1 MKRIAQLLNLLA
13 LLALFALAGPRLEQA
28 AFEAELLERTVA
40 EERGSGLADSTPPC
54 LSPAEPA
61 GPGGA
66 RKEGGERELGGG
78 ADGDVERFVPVLPDT
93 LALLESERHA
103 RVRGVPQPHL
113 RVNGAADA
121 FGARC

>member
-13 LLALFALAGPRLEQA
+13 LLALIALAGPRLEQA
-28 AFEAELLERTVA
+28 AIEAELLERTVA
-40 EERGSGLADSTPPC
+40 EERSCGFAHETPLC

-66 RKEGGERELGGG
+66 RKESGERELGETDGEPERLAPLPPDAG
-78 ADGDVERFVPVLPDT
+78 ANSDDERPAS
-93 LALLESERHA
+93 LAGIR
-103 RVRGVPQPHL
+103 QPHL
-113 RVNGAADA
+113 RVNGSADA